1 MDTDNRNSGESS
13 SFGSLVSN
21 VTHEVTAL
29 IRNEV
34 ELAKAEMRE
43 KVSQVTTSITSMAVA
58 GGVLLCGFLVLLA
71 AAVFGLDTFL
81 ETPWL
86 SALIVG
92 AIVVVIG
99 FIMLQS
105 AKKKLKTANLAPDRT
120 MASLRKDQDMAKKHE
135 GQVREELK

>member
-1 MDTDNRNSGESS
+1 MDTENQKTGESGSFS
-13 SFGSLVSN
+13 SLISS

-43 KVSQVTTSITSMAVA
+43 KISQVTTSIASMAVA
-58 GGVLLCGFLVLLA
+58 GGILLCGLLVLLA

-81 ETPWL
+81 HTPWL

-92 AIVVVIG
+92 VIVVIIG
-99 FIMLQS
+99 FIMLQT
-105 AKKKLKTANLAPDRT
+105 AKSKLKAANLAPNRT
-120 MASLRKDQDMAKKHE
+120 MASFRKDQDMAKKHE
-135 GQVREELK
+135 GQAKEQLK

>member
-13 SFGSLVSN
+13 SFGSMISS

-29 IRNEV
+29 IRDEV

-43 KVSQVTTSITSMAVA
+43 KVSQVTTSVTSMAVA

-92 AIVVVIG
+92 VVVVVIG

-105 AKKKLKTANLAPDRT
+105 AKKKLKAANLSPDRT
-120 MASLRKDQDMAKKHE
+120 MASLRKDKDMAKKHE
-135 GQVREELK
+135 GQVKEELK

>member
-1 MDTDNRNSGESS
+1 MDTDNRNSGESG
-13 SFGSLVSN
+13 SFGSLISSL
-21 VTHEVTAL
+21 THEVTAL
-29 IRNEV
+29 VRDEV

-43 KVSQVTTSITSMAVA
+43 KVSQVTTSVTSMAVA
-58 GGVLLCGFLVLLA
+58 GGVLLSGFLVLLA

-81 ETPWL
+81 QRPWL

-105 AKKKLKTANLAPDRT
+105 AKKKLKSANLAPNRT
-120 MASLRKDQDMAKKHE
+120 MASFRKDQDMAKKHE
-135 GQVREELK
+135 CQVKEELK